1 MVSCP
6 NCKHSNFDGFATCSR
21 CGAPLGAG
29 APGAGAAAGGAGMG
43 MGGGM
48 DEYQRMMAG
57 RAAKAR
63 RNRMIFAVVGLA
75 AVGGGGFL
83 MMRSRKQA
91 AAGQAMLEAG
101 GRFSLKDKEEM
112 GAFWSCIMSSE
123 VDMDMLQSA
132 DQIQQRVE
140 SAYFTQ
146 QKTFSEHLTS
156 ECIPKIERGRS
167 AMASLSSE
175 MPAELKAPFDAY
187 LATLPKLQTGI
198 ESYAEKIKGRS
209 AVKDVDATIQE
220 VGGAFS
226 TDPTVESTAFEKFLV
241 CAIPDLDQKKDIQGV
256 LEFLAAT
263 CKTDAVKFMTKVR
276 ADCGPIIQNLN
287 KDGKPSPSKTFK
299 ANAKKLYEEDQR
311 QLQAW
316 EYCAK
321 RSRKGKKVLDL
332 EQFLTASG
340 EYMEAVV
347 NVRRAA
353 REENA
358 RITGKPLEAPKKKPG
373 EAAAP

>member
-1 MVSCP
+1 
-6 NCKHSNFDGFATCSR
+6 
-21 CGAPLGAG
+21 
-29 APGAGAAAGGAGMG
+29 
-43 MGGGM
+43 
-48 DEYQRMMAG
+48 
-57 RAAKAR
+57 
-63 RNRMIFAVVGLA
+63 
-75 AVGGGGFL
+75 
-83 MMRSRKQA
+83 
-91 AAGQAMLEAG
+91 
-101 GRFSLKDKEEM
+101 
-112 GAFWSCIMSSE
+112 MSSE